1 MRKHLRSPSPL
12 GDGWFTYDIR
22 DIAIY
27 VINYCN
33 KHNKQINKHNKQITN
48 TQLNHLLYKI
58 QAGFLTYLY
67 RCCFLE
73 TFQKGYTGPIQP
85 AIYKT
90 YRIYKR
96 NPIPVQPY
104 RTTLYL
110 DKTLCQIKTKTVR
123 FEDTKHLPHKIFLER
138 IIDDHDFTSQTY
150 TDELLATRSIC
161 DDISHKELY
170 EYYKNHKDSLVT
182 PVQKSRLS

>member
-1 MRKHLRSPSPL
+1 M
-12 GDGWFTYDIR
+12 YDIR

-27 VINYCN
+27 VINYC
-33 KHNKQINKHNKQITN
+33 NKHNKQITN

-73 TFQKGYTGPIQP
+73 IFQKGYTGPIQP

-110 DKTLCQIKTKTVR
+110 DKTLCQIKTKTIR
-123 FEDTKHLPHKIFLER
+123 FEDTKHLPHKILLER

-170 EYYKNHKDSLVT
+170 EYYKNHKDLLVK

>member
-27 VINYCN
+27 IINYC
-33 KHNKQINKHNKQITN
+33 NKHNKQITN

-58 QAGFLTYLY
+58 LL
-67 RCCFLE
+67 
-73 TFQKGYTGPIQP
+73 K
-85 AIYKT
+85 
-90 YRIYKR
+90 
-96 NPIPVQPY
+96 
-104 RTTLYL
+104 
-110 DKTLCQIKTKTVR
+110 
-123 FEDTKHLPHKIFLER
+123 R

-170 EYYKNHKDSLVT
+170 EYYKNHKDLLVK